1 MTDPSQPQGLTEV
14 KQYRFVRQLGK
25 GGMGTVFEAID
36 TRDGGRVAV
45 KLLHPWLVAEDT
57 MFRDRFER
65 EAHIAALLRS
75 PYSVRLLD
83 FGVAGETYFLV
94 MEYVEGATVGK
105 VLEKG
110 PMEPL
115 RALRI
120 AIDVARAL
128 EEAAARGVVHRDIK
142 PDNILLTAD
151 GRVKVTDFGIARQ
164 EGGTGLTS
172 AGRFVGTAE
181 FAAPEQAGG
190 EADHRTDIYALGA
203 TLYCMLAGHP
213 PFQSTNVWE
222 LLKLHQSAR
231 VPMEP
236 LTGLPD
242 SICNPVRRCLEKDP
256 RDRYQSASEL
266 AGALERAM
274 AGYLHESEAVARSG
288 AAATP
293 PSPSAPVAPS
303 APPAPPATRVAPEA
317 PAATRIAAPE
327 GTGATRVAAAM
338 PSQPA
343 PVPSQPAGGVQLMV
357 EATGRGPGQSLACV
371 AVLSNGTPSAMRA
384 TVSGA
389 EPTGT
394 LAFAFPGPV
403 DVAAGQTARVP
414 FQVRRIR
421 RTPVATVPF
430 QVTAADAS
438 GALLAFANVTADF
451 AKPGAAPAAR
461 RGGGSR
467 APLWIAG
474 GLIVA
479 GGAAAA
485 VFLAGV
491 GDDKDQASP
500 TPAASVTAVLAG
512 TASPQAPTARAT
524 SGATTPASPA
534 STGAAAGIQVLD
546 AWRYAFTIT
555 ANDCGFG
562 TAVGQQYPLTLRFKP
577 SSGTGTAIKDGDR
590 VNVYA
595 VLDSEVFIT
604 AATFRAAGFEFA
616 YNVVGSAGQ
625 QGQAT
630 IRTTFANETTIA
642 GATLTEKYASPACTI
657 SGTHGR

>member
-83 FGVAGETYFLV
+83 FGVANDTYFLV

-105 VLEKG
+105 VLEQG

-115 RALRI
+115 RAIRI

-181 FAAPEQAGG
+181 YAAPEQAGG

-213 PFQSTNVWE
+213 PFQSSNVWE

-231 VPMEP
+231 VAMEP
-236 LTGLPD
+236 LAGLPD
-242 SICNPVRRCLEKDP
+242 SICNPIRRCLEKDP

-274 AGYLHESEAVARSG
+274 AGYLHDSEAGRTPASRAST
-288 AAATP
+288 AT
-293 PSPSAPVAPS
+293 A
-303 APPAPPATRVAPEA
+303 A
-317 PAATRIAAPE
+317 PAAPRPSEPE
-327 GTGATRVAAAM
+327 PGATRVAADAGAGATRL
-338 PSQPA
+338 A
-343 PVPSQPAGGVQLMV
+343 PVPGGPAPTRVAPLGPSPAKAAGVTLAI
-357 EATGRGPGQSLACV
+357 EPGGRGPGQSAAFV
-371 AVLSNGTPSAMRA
+371 AVLMNGTAAPLRASLSAADPSKTLSITLPP
-384 TVSGA
+384 TVDA
-389 EPTGT
+389 
-394 LAFAFPGPV
+394 
-403 DVAAGQTARVP
+403 AAGQAVRVP

-421 RTPVATVPF
+421 TSPGTTVPF
-430 QVTAADAS
+430 QVFATDAA
-438 GALLAFANVTADF
+438 GARLAFANGMADF
-451 AKPGAAPAAR
+451 AAPPTAPRAA
-461 RGGGSR
+461 RGGGRR
-467 APLWIAG
+467 APLWIGG
-474 GLIVA
+474 GLLVA
-479 GGAAAA
+479 GGAAVA
-485 VFLAGV
+485 VVLAG
-491 GDDKDQASP
+491 GGGSDTEP
-500 TPAASVTAVLAG
+500 GTTPAATA
-512 TASPQAPTARAT
+512 TAALTPAPSAVAT
-524 SGATTPASPA
+524 STGPAGPTT
-534 STGAAAGIQVLD
+534 AAPSIQVLD
-546 AWRYAFTIT
+546 AWRYSFRVS

-562 TAVGQQYPLTLRFKP
+562 TPAGQQYPLVLRFKP
-577 SSGTGTAIKDGDR
+577 ATGTSSVIKDGDR

-604 AATFRAAGFEFA
+604 AATFRFAGFEFT
-616 YNVVGSAGQ
+616 YNVIGAAGQ

-630 IRTTFANETTIA
+630 IRTTFADATTIA
-642 GATLTEKYASPACTI
+642 SATLTERYTTPACTI
-657 SGTHGR
+657 TGAHSR

>member
-94 MEYVEGATVGK
+94 MEYVEGVSVGK
-105 VLEKG
+105 ALEKG
-110 PMEPL
+110 PLEPL
-115 RALRI
+115 RAIRI

-142 PDNILLTAD
+142 PDNIMLTAD

-203 TLYCMLAGHP
+203 TLYCMLTGHP
-213 PFQSTNVWE
+213 PFQSANVWE

-274 AGYLHESEAVARSG
+274 AGYLHESQ
-288 AAATP
+288 AAGRPAAAAAAPPPPPAAPATP
-293 PSPSAPVAPS
+293 PV
-303 APPAPPATRVAPEA
+303 PPATRVAQDA
-317 PAATRIAAPE
+317 PAATRVATPD
-327 GTGATRVAAAM
+327 GGGATRVA
-338 PSQPA
+338 
-343 PVPSQPAGGVQLMV
+343 PVSPQPAGGVRLGV
-357 EATGRGPGQSLACV
+357 EAAGRGPGQALSFAAL
-371 AVLSNGTPSAMRA
+371 LSNGTPHPLRA
-384 TVSGA
+384 TISGN
-389 EPTGT
+389 EPTGALT
-394 LAFAFPGPV
+394 FAFPAPV
-403 DVAAGQTARVP
+403 DLPAGQTVRME

-421 RTPVATVPF
+421 KTAATAVPF
-430 QVTAADAS
+430 QVTAAD
-438 GALLAFANVTADF
+438 GAGNRLAFANGSADF
-451 AKPGAAPAAR
+451 AKPGASPAVR
-461 RGGGSR
+461 RSGGSR

-479 GGAAAA
+479 GGAAGA
-485 VFLAGV
+485 VLLAGG

-500 TPAASVTAVLAG
+500 TPAASVTAVPPG
-512 TASPQAPTARAT
+512 TASPQAPTAGAT
-524 SGATTPASPA
+524 SSATAAASASAVPTGAT
-534 STGAAAGIQVLD
+534 GGIQVLD
-546 AWRYAFTIT
+546 AWRYAFTIS

-562 TAVGQQYPLTLRFKP
+562 TPVGQRYPLALRFKP
-577 SSGTGTAIKDGDR
+577 SSGSGTAIKDGDR

-595 VLDSEVFIT
+595 VLESEVFIT
-604 AATFRAAGFEFA
+604 SATFRAAGFEFT
-616 YNVVGSAGQ
+616 YNVVGAAGQ

-630 IRTTFANETTIA
+630 IRSTFANETTIA
-642 GATLTEKYASPACTI
+642 SATLTEKYASPACTI
-657 SGTHGR
+657 SGTHAR

>member
-94 MEYVEGATVGK
+94 MEYVEGVSVGK
-105 VLEKG
+105 ALEKG
-110 PMEPL
+110 PLEPL
-115 RALRI
+115 RAIRI

-142 PDNILLTAD
+142 PDNIMLTAD

-203 TLYCMLAGHP
+203 TLYCMLTGHP
-213 PFQSTNVWE
+213 PFQSANVWE

-274 AGYLHESEAVARSG
+274 AGYLHESETAGRP
-288 AAATP
+288 AAASIAAPPPASAAPATP
-293 PSPSAPVAPS
+293 PVPPV
-303 APPAPPATRVAPEA
+303 TRVAQEA
-317 PAATRIAAPE
+317 PAATRVAAAE
-327 GTGATRVAAAM
+327 GGGATRIA
-338 PSQPA
+338 A
-343 PVPSQPAGGVQLMV
+343 PVPSQPAGGVRLAV
-357 EATGRGPGQSLACV
+357 EPAGRGPGQALAFA
-371 AVLSNGTPSAMRA
+371 AVLSNGTPNPLRA
-384 TVSGA
+384 TISA
-389 EPTGT
+389 NEPTGALT
-394 LAFAFPGPV
+394 FAFPAPV
-403 DVAAGQTARVP
+403 DVPAGQTVRMQ

-421 RTPVATVPF
+421 KTASTAVPF
-430 QVTAADAS
+430 QVTAADAA
-438 GALLAFANVTADF
+438 GNRLAFANVAADF
-451 AKPGAAPAAR
+451 AKPGAAGAAR
-461 RGGGSR
+461 RSGGSR

-485 VFLAGV
+485 VFLAGG

-500 TPAASVTAVLAG
+500 TPAASVTAVPPG
-512 TASPQAPTARAT
+512 TASAQAPTARAT
-524 SGATTPASPA
+524 SSTSAPATASPPPA
-534 STGAAAGIQVLD
+534 GANGIQVLD
-546 AWRYAFTIT
+546 AWRYAFTIS

-577 SSGTGTAIKDGDR
+577 SSGSGTAIKDGDR

-595 VLDSEVFIT
+595 VLESEVFIT
-604 AATFRAAGFEFA
+604 SAAFRASGFEFA
-616 YNVVGSAGQ
+616 YNVVGAAGQ

-642 GATLTEKYASPACTI
+642 SATLTERYASPACTI
-657 SGTHGR
+657 SGTHAR

>member
-83 FGVAGETYFLV
+83 FGVANDTYFLV

-105 VLEKG
+105 VLEQG

-115 RALRI
+115 RAIRI

-181 FAAPEQAGG
+181 YAAPEQAGG

-213 PFQSTNVWE
+213 PFQSSNVWE

-231 VPMEP
+231 VAMEP
-236 LTGLPD
+236 LAGLPD
-242 SICNPVRRCLEKDP
+242 SICNPIRRCLEKDP

-274 AGYLHESEAVARSG
+274 AGYLHDSEAGRA
-288 AAATP
+288 
-293 PSPSAPVAPS
+293 
-303 APPAPPATRVAPEA
+303 PATRGGTPTAA
-317 PAATRIAAPE
+317 PAAPAVPRPSEAEP
-327 GTGATRVAAAM
+327 GATRVAADAGVTRVASAPGGPPPTRVAPAS
-338 PSQPA
+338 PSPA
-343 PVPSQPAGGVQLMV
+343 KPAGVTLAI
-357 EATGRGPGQSLACV
+357 EPAGRGPGQSAAFV
-371 AVLSNGTPSAMRA
+371 AVLTNGTATPLRASLSAADPSK
-384 TVSGA
+384 
-389 EPTGT
+389 T
-394 LAFAFPGPV
+394 LAITLPPAV
-403 DVAAGQTARVP
+403 DAAAGQAVRVP

-421 RTPVATVPF
+421 KTPGATAPF
-430 QVTAADAS
+430 QVFATDAA
-438 GALLAFANVTADF
+438 GARLAFANATADF
-451 AKPGAAPAAR
+451 AAPAPATASPRAAR
-461 RGGGSR
+461 AGGRR
-467 APLWIAG
+467 APLWIGG
-474 GLIVA
+474 GLLVA

-485 VFLAGV
+485 VMLAG
-491 GDDKDQASP
+491 GGGSDTGEPDTTPQATATAALTLAPS
-500 TPAASVTAVLAG
+500 TSATATGPAA
-512 TASPQAPTARAT
+512 PTT
-524 SGATTPASPA
+524 
-534 STGAAAGIQVLD
+534 AAASIQVLD
-546 AWRYAFTIT
+546 AWQYSFRVS

-562 TAVGQQYPLTLRFKP
+562 TPAGQQYPLVLRFKP
-577 SSGTGTAIKDGDR
+577 VAGSGSVIKDGDR

-604 AATFRAAGFEFA
+604 AATFRFAGFEFT
-616 YNVVGSAGQ
+616 YNVIGAAGQ

-630 IRTTFANETTIA
+630 IKTTFADATTIA
-642 GATLTEKYASPACTI
+642 SATLTERYTAPACTI
-657 SGTHGR
+657 TGAHSR